1 MNAIDSG
8 AIRLALPLERA
19 ALAALDEERERLAA
33 PLYEHLA
40 SLRKALADAQS
51 EQKDA
56 SESHRRTLEELKR
69 DLARVA
75 EMTQAAHK
83 EAQDHGV

>member
-1 MNAIDSG
+1 MRRICGGCRTCTSRTHLSTPA
-8 AIRLALPLERA
+8 RTR
-19 ALAALDEERERLAA
+19 RRA